1 MTELVKGKWTEPS
14 STVYW
19 QVLEKIISTDL
30 EQNYVVGRDVFAPFV
45 TMIENS
51 FSALLR
57 VEPISR
63 RMIFC
68 QIHNDIHIT

>member
-14 STVYW
+14 STGYW
-19 QVLEKIISTDL
+19 QALQRIISTDL

-51 FSALLR
+51 FSALLG
-57 VEPISR
+57 VKPISR
-63 RMIFC
+63 RVMII
-68 QIHNDIHIT
+68 QILNDIHIT